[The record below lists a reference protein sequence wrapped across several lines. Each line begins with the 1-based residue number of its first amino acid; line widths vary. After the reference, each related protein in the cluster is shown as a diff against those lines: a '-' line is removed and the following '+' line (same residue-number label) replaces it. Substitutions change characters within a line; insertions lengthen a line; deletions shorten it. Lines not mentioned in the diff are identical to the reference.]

1 MRRRLG
7 AEHNPAISAP
17 IPSAT
22 LHLRTNLRTYLR
34 TETAK
39 FFAKLP
45 QDIIGY
51 THSGAHYFAPTPD
64 FGSWRKAIGHS
75 LLERPIIL
83 RLFGG
88 IGPQLK
94 LEIIDTPALSPLF
107 RYLRENE

>member
-39 FFAKLP
+39 FFAKQP

-64 FGSWRKAIGHS
+64 FGSWRKAIGLS
-75 LLERPIIL
+75 LLERPIAL

-88 IGPQLK
+88 IGPQLM
-94 LEIIDTPALSPLF
+94 LEIIDTPALSPPC
-107 RYLRENE
+107 RC